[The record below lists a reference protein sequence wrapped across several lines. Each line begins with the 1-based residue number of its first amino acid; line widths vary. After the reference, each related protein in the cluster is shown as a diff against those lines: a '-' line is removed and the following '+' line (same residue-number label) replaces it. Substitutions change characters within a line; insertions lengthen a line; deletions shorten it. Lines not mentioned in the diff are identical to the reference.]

1 MSDKT
6 IAVFADT
13 AEAYEE
19 LCSGARALGGRPVA
33 LWAGDEADAQRIAAW
48 GARVMHVGAVPEGAL
63 YEDCVP
69 AFQEVVQAEQPM
81 LILARMSKRTQCVAG
96 RLAVR
101 LGAPVVT
108 DASRVK
114 LDDDGVEAAHMAYGG
129 AAERVEHARGMAIV
143 LVGSGVFEIDEAPAA
158 GTVERAAA
166 SIEPGPSSWSGARRS
181 RRRWSTSGSA
191 KVVVCVGRGIQNKQN
206 LGKAQEY
213 AARIGGETAWHAPH
227 RRGQGWMAHSRYLG
241 VSGAVVKPDVYDR
254 PRRVGPGAAYC
265 RYGRI
270 AVRGGRQQG
279 QERSAHEALRPRP
292 RSRPGESASG
302 ARSSLND
309 SLAPI
314 VAKVVPCRLFPGWQG
329 TECDRYS
336 FSSMASSI
344 VRSDGKSSE
353 TVAYTSSMRN
363 V

>member
-69 AFQEVVQAEQPM
+69 AFQEVVQAEQPT

-101 LGAPVVT
+101 LGVPVVT

-114 LDDDGVEAAHMAYGG
+114 LDDEGVEAAHMAYGG

-166 SIEPGPSSWSGARRS
+166 SIEPGPIKLVGRQEKQEEVVDL
-181 RRRWSTSGSA
+181 GSA

-213 AARIGGETAWHAPH
+213 AARIGGETACTRPIAE
-227 RRGQGWMAHSRYLG
+227 GEGWMAHSRYLG
-241 VSGAVVKPDVYDR
+241 VSGAVVKPDVYIGLGVSGQVQHT
-254 PRRVGPGAAYC
+254 VGM
-265 RYGRI
+265 
-270 AVRGGRQQG
+270 
-279 QERSAHEALRPRP
+279 EN
-292 RSRPGESASG
+292 
-302 ARSSLND
+302 RSSWWPSTRTRTL
-309 SLAPI
+309 
-314 VAKVVPCRLFPGWQG
+314 
-329 TECDRYS
+329 
-336 FSSMASSI
+336 
-344 VRSDGKSSE
+344 RS
-353 TVAYTSSMRN
+353 
-363 V
+363 